1 MPRLFAAVLTSLS
14 LVIAGCGGG
23 DDTGASEDGG
33 SPGGSAGAGGSS
45 GTGGTGQGG
54 SGGGDSVELT
64 DLPGKIRFINFVSDG
79 TTGVNLDLYWGTNI
93 TRGERVATVEYGEIT
108 EFLTPRRVV
117 DDVVLDPDEARFFL
131 VLEGDVSA
139 TPTSFLVLDEQVFTA
154 ETVLTV
160 ALAASDNPGAATL
173 AVSMQIF
180 DEAELSTPPADM
192 AHVFGWSRAFDRI
205 EDGDFVLVG
214 AEGLCDPDR
223 GDSGGANLGA
233 PALIPDGTSDLSLF
247 DANTDPP
254 CDTGATPVSDS
265 VEAGHSY
272 VLLGEAETYELEARR
287 TVILELGTQD

>member
-1 MPRLFAAVLTSLS
+1 MPRLFAAVVTSLS
-14 LVIAGCGGG
+14 LVVSACSGGG
-23 DDTGASEDGG
+23 DSGG
-33 SPGGSAGAGGSS
+33 SDDSGSSGGTAGTGGSS
-45 GTGGTGQGG
+45 GTGGTG
-54 SGGGDSVELT
+54 GGGSVELA

-160 ALAASDNPGAATL
+160 ALAASDNPSADTL

-214 AEGLCDPDR
+214 AEGLCDPDL

-233 PALIPDGTSDLSLF
+233 PALIPDRTSDLSLF

-272 VLLGEAETYELEARR
+272 VLLGEAETYELAARR
-287 TVILELGTQD
+287 TVLLELGTQD